1 MHLGLL
7 RVLELFELKNSSSFI
22 FELELL
28 EIKKNISM
36 LILRTFTSMLHT
48 VI

>member
-28 EIKKNISM
+28 EIKKKHFYAN
-36 LILRTFTSMLHT
+36 FTHIYQHVTHS
-48 VI
+48 